1 MKLLV
6 TGAFNCS
13 NEQLNTLE
21 ALGNEILFMQ
31 NEKDELPEEFL
42 EAEGIIGNGIF
53 LYHDIKQFKNLKYIQ
68 LTSAGFDRVPMD
80 YIKEHNI
87 EIHNAKGVYSIPM
100 AEFAIG
106 GILQIY
112 KQSRYF
118 YDNQKNH
125 IWNKNRNLFELFG
138 KNVCIFGCGSVGNE
152 CAKRL
157 SAFGTKIFGVDI
169 KPYENSNFE
178 KMVTIDTCDEILRIS
193 DIVTSCLP
201 LTNETQFFFNKE
213 LFSKMKNGSIFVN
226 ISRGQI
232 VETDSLISALKDKLL
247 GAVLDVFENEPLEE
261 NSPLWD
267 MDNVIVTP
275 HNSFVGEG
283 NNNRLFNVI
292 KSNLQRFYGGYNGE
306 KAFN

>member
-267 MDNVIVTP
+267 MDNVIITP
-275 HNSFVGEG
+275 HNSFVGE
-283 NNNRLFNVI
+283 NNSNRLAKLIFE
-292 KSNLQRFYGGYNGE
+292 NLSRANSE
-306 KAFN
+306 K